1 MRVRLKKNTS
11 WSTTSDFFIY
21 IRIQELHKEKKQ
33 SNNHTH
39 TKLTVPPFGSDEEKD
54 NEIQLLKKN
63 MNKNSAFFK
72 ICCGDLSIFINIEW
86 LIGFIHPVE
95 QHNSFF
101 LSKLTC
107 VLK

>member
-21 IRIQELHKEKKQ
+21 IRIQELHKENKQ

-54 NEIQLLKKN
+54 NEIQLLKK
-63 MNKNSAFFK
+63 KHEQKLSFFQNLL
-72 ICCGDLSIFINIEW
+72 CDLSIFINIEW
-86 LIGFIHPVE
+86 
-95 QHNSFF
+95 
-101 LSKLTC
+101 
-107 VLK
+107 

>member
-21 IRIQELHKEKKQ
+21 IRIQELQKENKQ

-63 MNKNSAFFK
+63 MNKNSVFF
-72 ICCGDLSIFINIEW
+72 
-86 LIGFIHPVE
+86 
-95 QHNSFF
+95 
-101 LSKLTC
+101 
-107 VLK
+107 

>member
-21 IRIQELHKEKKQ
+21 IRIQELHKENKQ

-54 NEIQLLKKN
+54 NEI
-63 MNKNSAFFK
+63 
-72 ICCGDLSIFINIEW
+72 
-86 LIGFIHPVE
+86 
-95 QHNSFF
+95 
-101 LSKLTC
+101 
-107 VLK
+107 

>member
-21 IRIQELHKEKKQ
+21 IRIQELHKENKQ

-39 TKLTVPPFGSDEEKD
+39 TKLKVPPFGSDEEKD

-101 LSKLTC
+101 LSKLTR